1 MDLRLST
8 EQQMIVDAVRDF
20 AQGRLAPR
28 AAEVDATG
36 VFPLDAIRE
45 CAALGLCAMNVPED
59 AGGTGVGPVAAAL
72 AIQELARA
80 DASISVTQSVT
91 NMVAEAIWRFGN
103 PDQWRRFIPL
113 ATSGDH
119 PIGAFVLTEP
129 GAGSDATAQKTTAI
143 QDGDEYV
150 LNGTKNFIT
159 SAAYAGVF
167 IVMARTGD
175 RGSKGIS
182 AFLVERGAP
191 GMRVGKEEDKMGLR
205 GSNTAELVFENCRVP
220 ADHRLGEEGIGFKVA
235 MSALDGGRINV
246 ASQALGIA
254 RAALRDAVEYA
265 KTREAF
271 GKPIA
276 ELQAIQWKIADMA
289 TQLDAAELL
298 ILRAAWLKQEKRPY
312 TREASMAKLYATES
326 ANRAVKEA
334 LQVLGGYGYCRDY
347 PLERYFRDCKVTTI
361 YEGTSEIQRI
371 VIARHTLAAM
381 G

>member
-20 AQGRLAPR
+20 AQDRLAPR

-36 VFPLDAIRE
+36 TFPLDSIRE

-103 PDQWRRFIPL
+103 PDQWRRFIPM
-113 ATSGDH
+113 AAAGDY

-143 QDGDEYV
+143 QDGDAYV

-167 IVMARTGD
+167 IVMARTGKQ
-175 RGSKGIS
+175 GSKGIS

-220 ADHRLGEEGIGFKVA
+220 VENRLGEEGIGFKVA

-298 ILRAAWLKQEKRPY
+298 ILRAAWLKQEKRAY
-312 TREASMAKLYATES
+312 TREASMAKLYSTEA

-371 VIARHTLAAM
+371 VIARHTLAM
-381 G
+381 MM

>member
-103 PDQWRRFIPL
+103 PDQWRRFIPM
-113 ATSGDH
+113 AAAGDY

-129 GAGSDATAQKTTAI
+129 GAGSDATAQKTTAVL
-143 QDGDEYV
+143 DGDAYV
-150 LNGTKNFIT
+150 INGTKNFIT

-167 IVMARTGD
+167 IVMARAGKQ
-175 RGSKGIS
+175 GSKGIS

-220 ADHRLGEEGIGFKVA
+220 VENRLGEEGIGFKVA

-289 TQLDAAELL
+289 TQLDAAEML

-312 TREASMAKLYATES
+312 TREASMAKLYSTEA

-361 YEGTSEIQRI
+361 YEGTSEIQRL
-371 VIARHTLAAM
+371 VIARHTLAM
-381 G
+381 IG